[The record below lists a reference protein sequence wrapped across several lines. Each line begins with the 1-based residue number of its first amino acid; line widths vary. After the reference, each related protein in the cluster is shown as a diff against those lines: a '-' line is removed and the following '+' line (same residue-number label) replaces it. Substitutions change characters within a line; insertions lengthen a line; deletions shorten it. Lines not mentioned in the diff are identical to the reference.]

1 MRPFCRDWLPLAM
14 RISLLTEPPHNAN
27 GAALN
32 RVREDREAVTKP
44 ELGTK
49 RLCAHCSAKFYDLNQ
64 APITC
69 PKCGVVFEGVQG
81 RSRSRT
87 EARAPLR
94 EIAPLVPETHEAEFV
109 SLEDAEAEAEGK
121 KEPSEAVEAGD
132 EVELDDERG
141 DDEEFVEDS
150 EEEDTDVAAVPDRAA
165 RRCRIIS
172 SSAISNLIPM
182 SPVLLVSPE
191 DPAISVL
198 APYFRQAPDRGLRS
212 GAEETVPQE

>member
-1 MRPFCRDWLPLAM
+1 
-14 RISLLTEPPHNAN
+14 
-27 GAALN
+27 
-32 RVREDREAVTKP
+32 VTNP

-69 PKCGVVFEGVQG
+69 PKCGTVFEGVQG

-94 EIAPLVPETHEAEFV
+94 EVAPLVPETHEAEFV

-150 EEEDTDVAAVPDRAA
+150 EEEDTDVIEILGGD
-165 RRCRIIS
+165 I
-172 SSAISNLIPM
+172 
-182 SPVLLVSPE
+182 E
-191 DPAISVL
+191 KE
-198 APYFRQAPDRGLRS
+198 
-212 GAEETVPQE
+212 EET